1 MSEPNADTDAL
12 GEAARRITA
21 AYDPSD
27 PTNLVGMMVP
37 HEGELREIVD
47 AAFVDGE
54 MRVRFAAQPESVTLT
69 ITTHPIDKGTE

>member
-1 MSEPNADTDAL
+1 MSEPNADPEPLD
-12 GEAARRITA
+12 EASRRFLA

-54 MRVRFAAQPESVTLT
+54 MRVRFAAQPESITLT
-69 ITTHPIDKGTE
+69 ITTAPIKTN